1 MHYSDLN
8 KEVLIK
14 DAPFA
19 WFLFDQAKL
28 NPRYRYPDFQRQSE
42 MLEAH
47 LDALAMALEA
57 GHPIENWLDMGD
69 WGSCFQ
75 LAALGI
81 RYRRN
86 DLFLQALDALQEG
99 EESHYQEIVDACLWH
114 EQDEGDDWLL
124 ALQAHHSPVAQQA
137 FIAILRTNRHP
148 SPPSITDVFFEHP
161 HPAVKKQLLNWIGE
175 QKQTEQL
182 SYVQQFYLNG
192 TQLKQK
198 PQDLTLA
205 FAATRAGILLK
216 DPDAKNQ
223 LKHFALT
230 QNPFM
235 LEALGLLF
243 INEEDIGL
251 VRQWI
256 KKIWEMEKL
265 PVRAKFYATAVS
277 GLIEFTE
284 NLFDYMADSIA
295 SKAAGEAFTLL
306 IGVDIE
312 DNNLDDKSIQTADI
326 NDHSEDAELN
336 QTDKNTSFINDWEED
351 QPYPDTDAC
360 YMWWEKNQSQ
370 FNKEERHLAG
380 LITNEENLL
389 TILKKGNQR
398 QRHLASLH
406 LSLRLNY
413 NWRDPSWPI

>member
-1 MHYSDLN
+1 MKYSDIN
-8 KEVLIK
+8 KDMLIK
-14 DAPFA
+14 DAPFS

-75 LAALGI
+75 MAALGI

-148 SPPSITDVFFEHP
+148 SPSPITDVFFEHP

-175 QKQTEQL
+175 QKQIEAL
-182 SYVQQFYLNG
+182 EYVQQFYLSN
-192 TQLKQK
+192 TQLK
-198 PQDLTLA
+198 PQDLALA
-205 FAATRAGILLK
+205 FAATRAGVLLN

-235 LEALGLLF
+235 LEALSLLF
-243 INEEDIGL
+243 INEDDIDL

-256 KKIWEMEKL
+256 KKIWAMEKL
-265 PVRAKFYATAVS
+265 PVRAKFYATAVA
-277 GLIEFTE
+277 GLTEFVE
-284 NLFDYMADSIA
+284 NLFDHMADSTT

-306 IGVDIE
+306 IGVEIE
-312 DNNLDDKSIQTADI
+312 DNNLDDKNTQT
-326 NDHSEDAELN
+326 ED
-336 QTDKNTSFINDWEED
+336 TDNHLEDQKGKSPSFINDWEED
-351 QPYPDTDAC
+351 LPHPDTDAC
-360 YMWWEKNQSQ
+360 YMWWEKHQSQ
-370 FNKEERHLAG
+370 FNKEERHLAD
-380 LITNEENLL
+380 LVTNEENLL

-413 NWRDPSWPI
+413 DWRDPSWPS